1 MAYISKTGI
10 SNTST
15 IDADHITRIID
26 ALDGTAATEVSAS
39 GQFDG
44 SHSGSFTG
52 SFTGDGTNIT
62 GVTAEWDGT
71 HNGNAQITGSLVVTA
86 NLTASGAI
94 SASNFTGTT
103 SGTNTGDQDLSS
115 YAQTANVVANSATAS
130 FIVNAQTSSMSVAT
144 ASFLIGSSGTASYVE
159 GGNVDGAVGTATN
172 ATNATNVAITGTTTD
187 ATFYVHFGSATS
199 GNDGVNISNGISFN
213 PNSKTIT
220 TQTASLGIISA
231 SGAQDWSGGLN
242 QPHVVSLNNS
252 AVADLSGSLVA
263 GALHVIDASTN
274 SNSIDITL
282 PSTDIGTY
290 RFLMSPTANVGSN
303 VAVRFKATT
312 FNGFTSQQQFA
323 SEGEPAPY
331 NSNHTGSGNYIRNNS
346 HTSALYKAD
355 YWEFTPYAAGRY
367 FFSGKVNQLNLWD
380 IG

>member
-26 ALDGTAATEVSAS
+26 ALDSTAATEVSAS

-94 SASNFTGTT
+94 SASNLT
-103 SGTNTGDQDLSS
+103 GTNTGDQNLSS

-172 ATNATNVAITGTTTD
+172 ATNVAITSTTTD

-199 GNDGVNISNGISFN
+199 GNDGVNVSNGISFN
-213 PNSKTIT
+213 PSSKTIQT
-220 TQTASLGIISA
+220 STASLGIISA
-231 SGAQDWSGGLN
+231 SGEQDWSGGLS
-242 QPHVVSLNNS
+242 QPQVVDLTNAS
-252 AVADLSGSLVA
+252 AADLSGSLVA
-263 GALHVIDASTN
+263 GALHLIDASTN

-282 PSTDIGTY
+282 PSVGTLGTY
-290 RFLMSPTANVGSN
+290 RFLMSPSQNIGSS
-303 VAVRFKATT
+303 VTVRFKATKL
-312 FNGFTSQQQFA
+312 NGFTSQQEFE
-323 SEGEPAPY
+323 SEGTPAPY
-331 NSNHTGSGNYIRNNS
+331 NSRHTGSGNFIRNAA
-346 HTSALYKAD
+346 HTSALYKGD

-367 FFSGKVNQLNLWD
+367 FFSGKIFRASLWT

>member
-10 SNTST
+10 TNTST
-15 IDADHITRIID
+15 IDAEHITRIID
-26 ALDGTAATEVSAS
+26 ALDGTVTTEVSAS

-62 GVTAEWDGT
+62 GVTAEWDGS
-71 HNGNAQITGSLVVTA
+71 HNGNASITGSLAVTG
-86 NLTASGAI
+86 TISG
-94 SASNFTGTT
+94 SNFTGTT

-115 YAQTANVVANSATAS
+115 YAQTANVVANSATSS

-144 ASFLIGSSGTASYVE
+144 ASFLLGGSETASYVA
-159 GGNVDGAVGTATN
+159 GANVDGAVGTATN
-172 ATNATNVAITGTTTD
+172 ATNVAITSTTTD

-199 GNDGVNISNGISFN
+199 GNDGVNITNGISFN
-213 PNSKTIT
+213 PSSNTLS

-231 SGAQDWSGGLN
+231 SGAQDWSGGLS
-242 QPHVVSLNNS
+242 QPQVVNLDNTS
-252 AVADLSGSLVA
+252 AADLSGSLVA
-263 GALHVIDASTN
+263 GALHVIDASNN

-282 PSTDIGTY
+282 PSGDTLGTY
-290 RFLMSPTANVGSN
+290 RFLMGPTKNIGSS
-303 VAVRFKATT
+303 VTVRFLATSL
-312 FNGFTSQQQFA
+312 NGFTSQQQT
-323 SEGEPAPY
+323 SQETPAPY
-331 NSNHTGSGNYIRNNS
+331 NTKHTGSGTFIRNAA

-355 YWEFTPYAAGRY
+355 YWEFTPYSPGRY
-367 FFSGKVNQLNLWD
+367 YFSGKLFQSSLWT